1 MTAKYLLAAASSLFV
16 AMAVQA
22 QSPQPTRAV
31 PAGVQSNA
39 GESALAGGDLNP
51 QGERDPVYRTNV
63 DLSRATVADG
73 FTFAAGGD
81 LLGPEN
87 PLTQLGNPDVNKM
100 VKLFQDAD
108 VGFANHEGSGFDL
121 PGPPGTTKAAQN
133 GGGYPRIT
141 AALDRDFRAMGIKM
155 VSMAN
160 NHAGDW
166 GRGGLLAT
174 LATLRTVGIVEAGAG
189 ASLSEARR
197 AGVVY
202 TPRGNVGL
210 IATASTFNPASVAA
224 DGIGALPPRP
234 GMSPLRVRPVIELSE
249 DKMVLMRRLG
259 HMWWEPE
266 GSAGLERDAPGA
278 ITVGGATFRPGTSDK
293 ITYIVNESD
302 RKAILSSITEAKRA
316 NDMVVFSIHAHEV
329 ATRDVAG
336 RDLRREGY
344 NGLHNGGSSSV
355 ADFLPP
361 LFHQAIDAGADIVVR
376 SGPHVLGGVEI
387 YKGKPIFYGLS
398 SLFINFAF
406 ARHMPQAEL
415 DAAVAFTTFKGGRPD
430 VVRIYPIT
438 TILNNRSAFGGSKIA
453 TGADA
458 QRILGAIQEES
469 EPFGTQIKIENDVGV
484 IRIQH

>member
-1 MTAKYLLAAASSLFV
+1 MNAKYLLAAVSTLVIA
-16 AMAVQA
+16 AAVQA
-22 QSPQPTRAV
+22 QSPHPTRAV
-31 PAGVQSNA
+31 PAPVASNA
-39 GESALAGGDLNP
+39 AAPALAGGDLNP
-51 QGERDPVYRTNV
+51 QGSRDPVYRTDV

-73 FTFAAGGD
+73 FTLAAGGD

-87 PLTQLGNPDVNKM
+87 PLTQLGNPDVNRM

-121 PGPPGTTKAAQN
+121 PGPPGTTQAAQN

-155 VSMAN
+155 VSLAN

-166 GRGGLLAT
+166 GPGGLLAT
-174 LATLRTVGIVEAGAG
+174 LDTLRAVGIVEAGAG

-202 TPRGNVGL
+202 TPRGTVGL
-210 IATASTFNPASVAA
+210 IATASTFNPATVAA
-224 DGIGALPPRP
+224 DAIGALPPRP
-234 GMSPLRVRPVIELSE
+234 GIGVLHVRPEVDLSDE
-249 DKMVLMRRLG
+249 QMVLMRRIG
-259 HMWWEPE
+259 NAFWQP
-266 GSAGLERDAPGA
+266 GSGVRDTGNA
-278 ITVGGATFRPGTSDK
+278 ITVGGVTFRPGSSHK
-293 ITYIVNESD
+293 ITYIVDESD

-329 ATRDVAG
+329 ATT
-336 RDLRREGY
+336 
-344 NGLHNGGSSSV
+344 GSTASV

-376 SGPHVLGGVEI
+376 AGPHIVGAVEI

-398 SLFINFAF
+398 SLFFDIGGASRSFNGRSMGSAF
-406 ARHMPQAEL
+406 N
-415 DAAVAFTTFKGGRPD
+415 DAAVAVTTFKGGRPD

-438 TILNNRSAFGGSKIA
+438 TILDDRAAFGGSRIA

-458 QRILGAIQEES
+458 RRILQAVQKES
-469 EPFGTQIKIENDVGV
+469 EPFGTQIKIEDDIGI
-484 IRIQH
+484 IRLR